1 MPLLSLR
8 RRPSDLD
15 GFDADDLPPRLRSE
29 RTWIIKN
36 AFKTLPER
44 LQSKSPKYILG
55 KYLGWEWIDD
65 SMVKEI
71 AKRRRASEDPDVNVS
86 ASDPDPRRWV
96 QL

>member
-1 MPLLSLR
+1 MPLLSR

-36 AFKTLPER
+36 AFKTMPER
-44 LQSKSPKYILG
+44 LKAKSPKYILG

-65 SMVKEI
+65 SMVKEM
-71 AKRRRASEDPDVNVS
+71 KRRRESEDPDVNVS
-86 ASDPDPRRWV
+86 ASDPDPRCWV